1 MVNSEYNNLGI
12 GIISIMSV
20 LNKLEVLAIEKV
32 FLILPIITNS
42 ELLSYLGRKDVEMM
56 GIEQLIPHK
65 IKCFVNFNKRFYD
78 NLSVCINSL
87 QYLFDMK
94 YISIN
99 GSLIMKNKDL
109 PFDKKMG
116 KRAERIYNASERISK
131 LLKENSNKLY
141 LNLKVE
147 L

>member
-1 MVNSEYNNLGI
+1 M
-12 GIISIMSV
+12 
-20 LNKLEVLAIEKV
+20 
-32 FLILPIITNS
+32 
-42 ELLSYLGRKDVEMM
+42 GRKDVEMM

-78 NLSVCINSL
+78 NLSLCINSL

>member
-78 NLSVCINSL
+78 NLSLCINSL

-109 PFDKKMG
+109 PFDQKMG

>member
-1 MVNSEYNNLGI
+1 
-12 GIISIMSV
+12 MSV

-78 NLSVCINSL
+78 NLSLCINSL

>member
-56 GIEQLIPHK
+56 GIEPK
-65 IKCFVNFNKRFYD
+65 
-78 NLSVCINSL
+78 
-87 QYLFDMK
+87 
-94 YISIN
+94 
-99 GSLIMKNKDL
+99 G
-109 PFDKKMG
+109 G
-116 KRAERIYNASERISK
+116 KSE
-131 LLKENSNKLY
+131 
-141 LNLKVE
+141 
-147 L
+147 

>member
-78 NLSVCINSL
+78 NLSLCINSL

>member
-1 MVNSEYNNLGI
+1 MANSDYNNLGI
-12 GIISIMSV
+12 GIVSIMSV
-20 LNKLEVLAIEKV
+20 LNKLESIEIEKA

-42 ELLSYLGRKDVEMM
+42 ELLSYLGRKNVEMM

-78 NLSVCINSL
+78 NLSLCINSL
-87 QYLFDMK
+87 QYLTDME

-99 GSLIMKNKDL
+99 GALIKKNKDL
-109 PFDKKMG
+109 PYNKQMG
-116 KRAERIYNASERISK
+116 NRAERIYNASERIAK
-131 LLKENSNKLY
+131 LLKENSSKLY